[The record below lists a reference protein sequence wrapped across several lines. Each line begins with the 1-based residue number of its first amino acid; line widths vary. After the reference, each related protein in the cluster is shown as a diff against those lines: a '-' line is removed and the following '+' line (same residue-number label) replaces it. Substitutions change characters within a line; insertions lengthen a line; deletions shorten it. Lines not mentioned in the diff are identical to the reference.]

1 LPRGGLIRSR
11 IAVGAEILGFTTA
24 FLRGS
29 GFFSLSESC
38 DPIPFCLRGDTAQR
52 PGIRW
57 AHRLSPQR
65 LFRFDQLPCGRKV
78 FTVPMF
84 GDRIS
89 RIGFSFAEAH
99 AFAFGWFCLV
109 WPKFFHQPCFCWFTS
124 ERQDSSRGLP
134 FAAMFLYRKRNLT
147 ASPRFLV
154 YEPGGESW

>member
-1 LPRGGLIRSR
+1 MPRGGLIRSR

-24 FLRGS
+24 FLQGS

-38 DPIPFCLRGDTAQR
+38 DPIPISSRGVTVQR
-52 PGIRW
+52 PGFRW

-65 LFRFDQLPCGRKV
+65 LCRFDQLPCGRKV

-109 WPKFFHQPCFCWFTS
+109 WPKLFHQPCLCWFTS

-134 FAAMFLYRKRNLT
+134 FAAMFLYHKRNLT

-154 YEPGGESW
+154 YEPRGESW